1 MLEGGKKEYE
11 EKQDNISG
19 TKLSQNRS
27 ENYHQILL
35 LCLAGLAGMGWVKN
49 RLNASDIKSGVPQK
63 KDFVARCVEEPFK
76 KLKNIRGM

>member
-1 MLEGGKKEYE
+1 MKNSAIIKYFVLEGGKKEYE

-35 LCLAGLAGMGWVKN
+35 LCLAGMG
-49 RLNASDIKSGVPQK
+49 K
-63 KDFVARCVEEPFK
+63 K
-76 KLKNIRGM
+76 IG